1 MCAQQTKLRYVRFG
15 GRYLTPES
23 HLTSLEVHFP
33 HHVHLC
39 LCCSKKKKPYKE
51 LSLGGKF
58 SVLSDPSY
66 LKSCTLML
74 SPQGLFS
81 RLLTGTKAFLKC
93 LVRQVAVTL
102 WRSSSLFMYL
112 LQALGRGHLSPA
124 QALICQ
130 VFPMATTT
138 IKRMIIFFPQGPFL
152 LQVRAGVRV
161 QQLNQT
167 SDKNTDQVKPGFH

>member
-15 GRYLTPES
+15 ARYLTPES

-39 LCCSKKKKPYKE
+39 LYCSKKKKPYKE

-112 LQALGRGHLSPA
+112 LQALGKRASLPSPSLNMPSVSHGNHHN
-124 QALICQ
+124 QEDDNILPTGTIPPSGEGWSQ
-130 VFPMATTT
+130 STTT
-138 IKRMIIFFPQGPFL
+138 
-152 LQVRAGVRV
+152 
-161 QQLNQT
+161 
-167 SDKNTDQVKPGFH
+167 KPNLGQEHRPS

>member
-1 MCAQQTKLRYVRFG
+1 MCTGMYNYVPQNTCRKEDNFWRWFSPFTMWAQQTKFRYVRFG

-39 LCCSKKKKPYKE
+39 LCCSKKEKPYME

-66 LKSCTLML
+66 LKRYTLMS

-102 WRSSSLFMYL
+102 RRSSSLFMYL
-112 LQALGRGHLSPA
+112 LQAPLGKGHLSSA

-130 VFPMATTT
+130 VFPTATTT
-138 IKRMIIFFPQGPFL
+138 I
-152 LQVRAGVRV
+152 
-161 QQLNQT
+161 
-167 SDKNTDQVKPGFH
+167 